1 MVEVIVALFL
11 SFLVLWGLFYVSG
24 VREGGTIWPVF
35 LLLFLVIWV
44 GGLWVQPFGPPVVG
58 VYWLPFVM
66 VAIFAGLFWAAMP
79 PPPWRHREQPVVA
92 ARQEEE
98 RTAAVLGLGILFWV
112 LLVGLALT
120 ALARYVWYV

>member
-1 MVEVIVALFL
+1 MVEVIVALML

-24 VREGGTIWPVF
+24 ERQGRDIWPVF

-44 GGLWVQPFGPPVVG
+44 GGLWVQPFGPPVAG

-66 VAIFAGLFWAAMP
+66 VAIFVGLFWAAMP
-79 PPPWRHREQPVVA
+79 PPPRRHRDQDVIA
-92 ARQEEE
+92 APHEEE

-120 ALARYVWYV
+120 AVARYTWYA